1 MMDKELSHRLSA
13 LPIIYF
19 RIKLQLGFIMSKTII
34 HIDPLTTN
42 CVLKYLGLAIDEIK
56 LVRSIDTISQQ
67 VHMGGS
73 AELESGRRRY
83 LISELRFLNK
93 RLQSVRDKADLN

>member
-1 MMDKELSHRLSA
+1 
-13 LPIIYF
+13 
-19 RIKLQLGFIMSKTII
+19 MSQTIV

-56 LVRSIDTISQQ
+56 LVRSIDSISQQ
-67 VHMGGS
+67 VSTSGAMQ
-73 AELESGRRRY
+73 LESGRKHY

-93 RLQSVRDKADLN
+93 RLKSVREKANIN

>member
-1 MMDKELSHRLSA
+1 
-13 LPIIYF
+13 
-19 RIKLQLGFIMSKTII
+19 MSQTIT

-56 LVRSIDTISQQ
+56 LVRSINSLNQLVSMAGAKQ
-67 VHMGGS
+67 
-73 AELESGRRRY
+73 LESGRRRY

-93 RLQSVRDKADLN
+93 RLRSVREKANLD

>member
-1 MMDKELSHRLSA
+1 
-13 LPIIYF
+13 
-19 RIKLQLGFIMSKTII
+19 MSQTVS

>member
-1 MMDKELSHRLSA
+1 
-13 LPIIYF
+13 
-19 RIKLQLGFIMSKTII
+19 MSQTII

-56 LVRSIDTISQQ
+56 LVRSINSLSDLVSMSGAKQ
-67 VHMGGS
+67 
-73 AELESGRRRY
+73 LESGRRRY

-93 RLQSVRDKADLN
+93 RLRAVREKANLD

>member
-1 MMDKELSHRLSA
+1 MG
-13 LPIIYF
+13 
-19 RIKLQLGFIMSKTII
+19 QTIT

-56 LVRSIDTISQQ
+56 LVRSIDSLSQQ
-67 VHMGGS
+67 VSMSS
-73 AELESGRRRY
+73 AAQLESGRKRY

-93 RLQSVRDKADLN
+93 RLRSVREKANIG

>member
-1 MMDKELSHRLSA
+1 
-13 LPIIYF
+13 
-19 RIKLQLGFIMSKTII
+19 MSQTVI

-56 LVRSIDTISQQ
+56 LVRSIDSLTEQ
-67 VHMGGS
+67 VRQSDAMK
-73 AELESGRRRY
+73 LDPNRRRY

-93 RLQSVRDKADLN
+93 RLRAVREKANVH

>member
-1 MMDKELSHRLSA
+1 
-13 LPIIYF
+13 
-19 RIKLQLGFIMSKTII
+19 MSQTII

-56 LVRSIDTISQQ
+56 LVRSIDSISEQ
-67 VHMGGS
+67 VRMS
-73 AELESGRRRY
+73 RASQLESGRKRY

-93 RLQSVRDKADLN
+93 RLRSVREKANLSAGEKEDLSAD